1 MCTLR
6 RRGIVAGACLVLT
19 VLLAVSCAPA
29 AVSPTAAPV
38 PAGPTVA
45 PEPQGLPTPTL
56 QAKAPKSEEDL
67 QKIPP
72 EELLALIE
80 GEADLIV
87 VDNQP
92 KGAYDLGHVP
102 GAINFPWAMEIKD
115 PGDLPKDK
123 LLVLYCACQHEE
135 DSTFIAME
143 LITKFGYDKIM
154 LLDGGWL
161 KWMELGL
168 PVEEGEGA

>member
-1 MCTLR
+1 VKRL
-6 RRGIVAGACLVLT
+6 RGICILPA
-19 VLLAVSCAPA
+19 LLALLVAVAACAPA
-29 AVSPTAAPV
+29 AASPTAP
-38 PAGPTVA
+38 PASEPTA
-45 PEPQGLPTPTL
+45 EPEPAGLPTPTL
-56 QAKAPKSEEDL
+56 QAKKPKSGEDL
-67 QKIPP
+67 QKISP
-72 EELLALIE
+72 EELLTLIE

-92 KGAYDLGHVP
+92 KGAYDIGHVP
-102 GAINFPWAMEIKD
+102 GAVNFPWDMEVSD
-115 PGDLPKDK
+115 PGDLLPKDK

-135 DSTFIAME
+135 DAIDVSMQ
-143 LITKFGYDKIM
+143 LINNYGYDKIM

>member
-1 MCTLR
+1 VRQLKRTC
-6 RRGIVAGACLVLT
+6 A
-19 VLLAVSCAPA
+19 LLALLIIVVAACTPAPTPAPTATAPA
-29 AVSPTAAPV
+29 
-38 PAGPTVA
+38 PAGSTAV

-80 GEADLIV
+80 GEADLVV

-143 LITKFGYDKIM
+143 LINKFGYDKVM

-161 KWMELGL
+161 KWTELEL